1 MIPHRARLGHRHI
14 IVGIAVQNVNTVV
27 QIVAGKGERVGG
39 SGSPLKELLPPVPGL
54 FTIRSGV
61 GPKADPTRARRNRG
75 KSVREGHAKL
85 PRAMSAHGVSS
96 QINLVRIGLEPGL
109 RQGEDFHGIMPAPIL
124 PIEAIW
130 SAIRRRDHRAP
141 GFGRITCRLSQGFHG
156 SSVSRKKQRLRWPV
170 PGQRLRRGNRKILN
184 AAINVAAEGLSQ
196 ILALVASDEKMRDA
210 APAPLS
216 LSKRLPKIHALTVK
230 WQRNLLMERHFL
242 HPAFYSAGNQN
253 ALLAVL

>member
-39 SGSPLKELLPPVPGL
+39 SGSPLKELLHPVHGL

-75 KSVREGHAKL
+75 KSVREGHAQL

-124 PIEAIW
+124 PIEAIR
-130 SAIRRRDHRAP
+130 SAIRRRDHGAP
-141 GFGRITCRLSQGFHG
+141 GFWRITSRLSQSFHRSAMG
-156 SSVSRKKQRLRWPV
+156 RKKQRLRWPV
-170 PGQRLRRGNRKILN
+170 PSQRLRRGNREILD
-184 AAINVAAEGLSQ
+184 AAINVAAEGLF
-196 ILALVASDEKMRDA
+196 VVFTRA
-210 APAPLS
+210 AQA
-216 LSKRLPKIHALTVK
+216 
-230 WQRNLLMERHFL
+230 QRGCLRIEQC
-242 HPAFYSAGNQN
+242 SAARWVSRQ
-253 ALLAVL
+253 LELQ